1 MPNGCSAR
9 RRGEPSDT
17 VIGVSEFRLFHN
29 PRCSKSRAAL
39 EVVEMHRSRGR
50 EVEIV
55 RYLEN
60 PIDADTIR
68 MLIATLD
75 GTPDE
80 LVRRDPALENMG
92 VRPEQLSDP
101 HVVVK
106 VLLAAPELLQR
117 PLLTDGS
124 RTVIGRPVDSISEL
138 LDG

>member
-1 MPNGCSAR
+1 
-9 RRGEPSDT
+9 
-17 VIGVSEFRLFHN
+17 
-29 PRCSKSRAAL
+29 
-39 EVVEMHRSRGR
+39 MHRSRGR